1 MTEEKPYAWIIFY
14 REFALALLRF
24 RHDRQV
30 LIEKVQEIYRSTG
43 IKMPVLERE
52 NVLTDIDPFT
62 VFGLFNREISDENR
76 IRILKAVKEIFKLK
90 AQVPETFEG
99 VLYVYNL
106 SAVYFCFA
114 GERSDSDIENLWQLF
129 EQALAYAKDPSSEN
143 RVKFSEAFDRC
154 IALKKIGTAKLTVAL
169 SWIAPEV
176 FPPLNRRSIWY
187 IYSSGR
193 MPAEFVKDL
202 PEAADIEN
210 KLSAQAYLEIAQ
222 KLKDELQSLGHE
234 DFVDFADT
242 AYRLSEE
249 ENRRRKNHHPEQ
261 KTGQGNKAPA
271 PEAEDPASVR
281 YWVFSPGKNA
291 FKWEDFRK
299 AGIMAIGQGKGNLA
313 KFPADEAAF
322 KHVLEVEDAGINKN
336 DALALWEFVR
346 VLKPGDVVF
355 AKKGMKSVIGRGVV
369 SSDYF
374 YDSAEKDQYCHQR
387 QVKWDADTKK
397 HASPRT
403 LAMKT
408 LTEITGDQELVK
420 GLNALFGI
428 ETETKEPQPHAGEQ
442 LPEYESYG
450 RADFLSDVY
459 MAEADYDRLKLLL
472 KSQKNVILEGPPGVG
487 KTFAAKRLA
496 YSLLGHKDPK
506 RLALVQFH
514 QSYSYEDFVEGFRPS
529 ESESAGGMVYK
540 IRKGIFYRFCKQAQA
555 DPGHDWFFIIDEINR
570 GNISRILGELFMLL
584 EKDKRGTEIRL
595 LYSNESFTVPKNVYL
610 LGTMNTADRSLAILD
625 YALRRRFAFFKLK
638 PQFDSAGF
646 IKRQRALGSARLDAL
661 IACVKGLNKEIREDA
676 ALGEGFQIG
685 HSVFC
690 DLESP
695 DKLSLENLV
704 ECEIIPLLE
713 EYWFDSKD
721 KADTW
726 SQALLVALK

>member
-43 IKMPVLERE
+43 IKMPVLERD

-76 IRILKAVKEIFKLK
+76 IRILKAVKEIFKIK

-114 GERSDSDIENLWQLF
+114 GVRSDSDIDNLWRLF
-129 EQALAYAKDPSSEN
+129 EQALAYAKNPSSEN

-169 SWIAPEV
+169 SWIAPEI

-202 PEAADIEN
+202 PGAAEIE
-210 KLSAQAYLEIAQ
+210 KRISAQAYLKIAQ
-222 KLKDELQSLGHE
+222 KLKDELKSRGNKN
-234 DFVDFADT
+234 FVDFADA

-249 ENRRRKNHHPEQ
+249 ENRRIKQSSGKKN
-261 KTGQGNKAPA
+261 GQGNKAQA
-271 PEAEDPASVR
+271 PDAENSVSVR

-299 AGIMAIGQGKGNLA
+299 AGIMAIAWGYGDMS
-313 KFPADEAAF
+313 KFPEDQVAF
-322 KHVLEVEDAGINKN
+322 KHELEDDGLNKN
-336 DALALWEFVR
+336 DALALWEFCR

-355 AKKGMKSVIGRGVV
+355 AKKGMNAVIGRGVIT
-369 SSDYF
+369 SDYF

-387 QVKWDADTKK
+387 KVKWDADTKE

-408 LTEITGDQELVK
+408 LTEITEDTELVK

-428 ETETKEPQPHAGEQ
+428 ETKTERLQPPERDQ
-442 LPEYESYG
+442 LPESESYG
-450 RADFLSDVY
+450 KADFLSDVY
-459 MAEADYDRLKLLL
+459 MAEADYDRLALLL
-472 KSQKNVILEGPPGVG
+472 KAKKNVILEGPPGVG
-487 KTFAAKRLA
+487 KTYAAKRLA

-506 RLALVQFH
+506 RVALVQFH
-514 QSYSYEDFVEGFRPS
+514 QCYSYEDFVEGFRPS
-529 ESESAGGMVYK
+529 ESDGGMAYK

-595 LYSNESFTVPKNVYL
+595 LYSNESFTVPENVYL
-610 LGTMNTADRSLAILD
+610 IGTMNTADRSLAILD

-638 PQFDSAGF
+638 PQFESDGF
-646 IKRQRALGSARLDAL
+646 KEQMRALGSARLDAL
-661 IACVKGLNKEIREDA
+661 IECVKELNVKISKDA

-685 HSVFC
+685 HSYFC
-690 DLESP
+690 DLESA
-695 DKLSLENLV
+695 DELSLKNIV

-713 EYWFDSKD
+713 EYWFDSKE
-721 KADTW
+721 KAEEW
-726 SQALLVALK
+726 SRNLKEAIR

>member
-1 MTEEKPYAWIIFY
+1 MTGEKFHAWIPFY

-24 RHDRQV
+24 RNDRV
-30 LIEKVQEIYRSTG
+30 SLVEKVKQIYSSTG
-43 IKMPVLERE
+43 IKMPVLDRD

-106 SAVYFCFA
+106 NAVYFCFA
-114 GERSDSDIENLWQLF
+114 GVRSDSDIENLWSLF

-169 SWIAPEV
+169 SLIAPEI

-187 IYSSGR
+187 IYRSGR
-193 MPAEFVKDL
+193 MPADFVKAL
-202 PEAADIEN
+202 PGCADIE
-210 KLSAQAYLEIAQ
+210 KTISAKDYLEVAQ
-222 KLKDELQSLGHE
+222 KLRDELQSLGHE

-249 ENRRRKNHHPEQ
+249 ENRRRKEPQPEQ
-261 KTGQGNKAPA
+261 KSGQGNKVPA
-271 PEAEDPASVR
+271 PEAEDPAAVR
-281 YWVFSPGKNA
+281 YWVFSPGQSA

-299 AGIMAIGQGKGNLA
+299 AGIMAIGKGNGDLS
-313 KFPADEAAF
+313 KFPADQSAF
-322 KHVLEVEDAGINKN
+322 KHELEDDGLNKN
-336 DALALWEFVR
+336 DSLALWQFCR
-346 VLKPGDVVF
+346 VLKPGDVIF
-355 AKKGMKSVIGRGVV
+355 AKRGVDAVIGRGVV

-374 YDSAEKDQYCHQR
+374 YDSAEKDQYRHKR
-387 QVKWDADTKK
+387 QVKWDADTQE

-403 LAMKT
+403 FAMKT

-472 KSQKNVILEGPPGVG
+472 KSKKNVILQGPPGVG

-496 YSLLGHKDPK
+496 YSLLGHKDPQ
-506 RLALVQFH
+506 RVALVQFH

-529 ESESAGGMVYK
+529 ESAGGMAYQ
-540 IRKGIFYRFCKQAQA
+540 IRKGVFYRFCKQAQA

-595 LYSNESFTVPKNVYL
+595 LYSNESFIVPSNVYL
-610 LGTMNTADRSLAILD
+610 IGTMNTADRSLSILD
-625 YALRRRFAFFKLK
+625 YALRRRFAFFKLQ
-638 PQFDSAGF
+638 PQFDSDGF
-646 IKRQRALGSARLDAL
+646 IKLQRAFDSARLDAL
-661 IACVKGLNKEIREDA
+661 IECVKGLNKEIREDG

-690 DLESP
+690 DLESA

-726 SQALLVALK
+726 SQALLGALK